1 MRNVSVCD
9 IPVGSQARPIP
20 EKARKIVIAGDSLL
34 HRMNANKM
42 SVNGISCQKLTKKGD
57 DSLGGSVYRAK
68 QYISKHGNKH
78 IDLVLLAG
86 TNDLSNRSVS
96 PEDLI
101 DKLDEY
107 TSELKGFF
115 NRGHIFICQIP
126 NRFDF
131 QAVNSKVLRF
141 NELLS
146 ERYSDTED
154 FLTVISSIPPE
165 FSYYYEDGLHLS
177 NVGLS
182 KFCSI
187 IMSYLYPVL
196 APSNFIRCKSS
207 TSRRK

>member
-1 MRNVSVCD
+1 MPPYLRPSHSLQPGSLPSQVLLNDSVLTIPNSVRNVSVCD

-20 EKARKIVIAGDSLL
+20 EKVRRIVIAGDSLL

-57 DSLGGSVYRAK
+57 NLDGSVYRSK
-68 QYISKHGNKH
+68 QYISKHVNDH

-107 TSELKGFF
+107 ISELKGFSKL
-115 NRGHIFICQIP
+115 GHIFFCQIP

-131 QAVNSKVLRF
+131 YAVNSKIYVSTSYCQNDIPILKIS
-141 NELLS
+141 ELL
-146 ERYSDTED
+146 
-154 FLTVISSIPPE
+154 
-165 FSYYYEDGLHLS
+165 
-177 NVGLS
+177 
-182 KFCSI
+182 
-187 IMSYLYPVL
+187 
-196 APSNFIRCKSS
+196 
-207 TSRRK
+207 